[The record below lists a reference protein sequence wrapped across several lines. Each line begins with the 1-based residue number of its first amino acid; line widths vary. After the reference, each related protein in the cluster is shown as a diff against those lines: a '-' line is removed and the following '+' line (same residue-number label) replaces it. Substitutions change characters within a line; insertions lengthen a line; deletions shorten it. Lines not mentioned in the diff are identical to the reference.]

1 MKEISECLFKVPVV
15 VQKEQELNFMQP
27 SVKVYNRVFNDTQ
40 DQLIGSGF
48 LNVTFTPRNN
58 SHFAM
63 QVTKQ
68 KVSMATKDDS

>member
-48 LNVTFTPRNN
+48 WT
-58 SHFAM
+58 
-63 QVTKQ
+63 
-68 KVSMATKDDS
+68 

>member
-63 QVTKQ
+63 QLK
-68 KVSMATKDDS
+68 